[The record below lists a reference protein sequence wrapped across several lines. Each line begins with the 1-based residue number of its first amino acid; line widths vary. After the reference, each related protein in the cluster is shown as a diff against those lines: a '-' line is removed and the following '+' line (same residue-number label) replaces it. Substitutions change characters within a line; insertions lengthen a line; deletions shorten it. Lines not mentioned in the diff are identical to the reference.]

1 MLELQ
6 IKKHI
11 GKFGIITTKGEF
23 PKIVPGVIKEM
34 DGWNNIWFLDND
46 GQGYVFEADE
56 VVSFEEEELE
66 IK

>member
-34 DGWNNIWFLDND
+34 DDWNDVWFVDND
-46 GQGYVFEADE
+46 GQVYMFKANEI
-56 VVSFEEEELE
+56 VSFEEKEFEL
-66 IK
+66 K